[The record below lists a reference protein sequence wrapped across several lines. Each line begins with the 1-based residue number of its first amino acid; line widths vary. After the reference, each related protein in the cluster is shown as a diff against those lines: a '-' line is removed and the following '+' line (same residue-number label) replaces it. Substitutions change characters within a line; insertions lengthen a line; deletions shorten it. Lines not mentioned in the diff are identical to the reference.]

1 MTVTRAKVRGRLALP
16 YPAQVSEPLFSII
29 TPVYQ
34 PPPEVF
40 ERMLGSV
47 RAQTFPRWELCL
59 VDDAGEDS
67 RVWELLER
75 AARDDPRIH
84 AHRGAERS
92 GIAGASNAA
101 LALARGKFIALL
113 DHDDE
118 LAPHALER
126 MAASVEED
134 GRVDFLYSDEDK
146 IDHRG
151 RRFDQFVK
159 PGWSPDRLRGQMYTS
174 HLCVL
179 RRSLVEE
186 IGGFRSGFDGAQD
199 WDLVLRASER
209 ARRVVRVPEILYHW
223 RTLPASAA
231 SELDAKPWAHDASRR
246 ALADHLARVGIEA
259 TAESVPGYPGYYW
272 LAPRADDRRAQPL
285 VSVVIPTAGSTRRI
299 AGSKRVLV
307 CNCVESLL
315 SRSTHESLE
324 IVVVADEEV
333 TEDVREELHELGGG
347 RLRIIDYDGEF
358 NFSAKINLGAREAS
372 GEFLLFLNDDVEV
385 VPDGWRPSPKHAL
398 HPVPEWPLSRGGRR
412 AWIEAMLVYA
422 RQPGVGAVGAKLYF
436 PNGSLQHVG
445 VALMG
450 GAPGHP
456 FYGVRGNTSGYF
468 GNLVVASNY
477 AAVTAACMMTTRA
490 AFEAVGGFDE
500 SWPVNYNDVD
510 FCLELRE
517 RGLRSVCVPWVEL
530 LHRESASRGK
540 GSVAPAELEALRSKW
555 GELLENDPFY
565 DRRFAGGNFGMG
577 AAAAAGSY
585 VARARQLLGEGGPRL
600 LAARSAG
607 WLRRRIRERL
617 GSR

>member
-1 MTVTRAKVRGRLALP
+1 M
-16 YPAQVSEPLFSII
+16 SEPLFSII

-34 PPPEVF
+34 PPPDVL
-40 ERMLGSV
+40 ERMLASV
-47 RAQTFPRWELCL
+47 RAQTYPGWEHCV
-59 VDDAGEDS
+59 VDDAGAES
-67 RVWELLER
+67 HVWELLEAAAREDPRVRVHR
-75 AARDDPRIH
+75 AA
-84 AHRGAERS
+84 GRS

-101 LALARGKFIALL
+101 LELARGKFVALL

-118 LAPHALER
+118 LAPQALER
-126 MAASVEED
+126 IAERAEGD
-134 GRVDFLYSDEDK
+134 DRVDLLYSDEDK
-146 IDHRG
+146 VDPGG
-151 RRFDQFVK
+151 RRFDPFVK
-159 PGWSPDRLRGQMYTS
+159 PDWSPDRLRGQMYTG

-186 IGGFRSGFDGAQD
+186 IGGFRPGFDGAQD
-199 WDLVLRASER
+199 WDLVLRATER
-209 ARRVVRVPEILYHW
+209 ARRVARVPEILYHW

-231 SELDAKPWAHDASRR
+231 SELGAKPWANEASRR
-246 ALADHLARVGIEA
+246 ALDDHLKRAGIEA
-259 TAESVPGYPGYYW
+259 TAESVPHYPGYYW
-272 LAPRADDRRAQPL
+272 LAPVAGDPRDQPL
-285 VSVVIPTAGSTRRI
+285 VSVVIPTAGTAQRI
-299 AGSKRVLV
+299 DGRKRALV

-315 SRSTHESLE
+315 RRSTHENLE
-324 IVVVADEEV
+324 IVVVADEAV
-333 TEDVREELHELGGG
+333 REDVREELRELGGE
-347 RLRIIDYDGEF
+347 RLRLVDYEGQF
-358 NFSAKINLGAREAS
+358 NFAAKINLGARAAS
-372 GEFLLFLNDDVEV
+372 GEFLLLLNDDVEV
-385 VPDGWRPSPKHAL
+385 LPDGWRPRPKWAL
-398 HPVPEWPLSRGGRR
+398 HPVPDWPLSRDGRR

-436 PNGSLQHVG
+436 PDGSLQHVG
-445 VALMG
+445 VALMR

-540 GSVAPAELEALRSKW
+540 GSVAAAELQALRSKW
-555 GELLENDPFY
+555 GGLLDDDPFY

-585 VARARQLLGEGGPRL
+585 LARARQLLREGGPL
-600 LAARSAG
+600 VLAARTVG
-607 WLRRRIRERL
+607 WTRRRIRERL
-617 GSR
+617 RGRPPG